1 METTKEERE
10 AWLRVEGVEPQASE
24 GAFGRLIRD
33 VDTLEEALRAMLD
46 ESDPAWEE
54 WTEDDDRLLADT
66 ATGKARAV
74 LAPKP

>member
-33 VDTLEEALRAMLD
+33 VDTLEEALEHSAKAAHYLAGHKGYFKNCSA
-46 ESDPAWEE
+46 SDCH
-54 WTEDDDRLLADT
+54 
-66 ATGKARAV
+66 KARAV